1 MLYFPSTRQYISI
14 ELPVAPGSSVTAE
27 GQALVADTTSG
38 VFGVKPSTGASTD
51 NFVGVSVSQ
60 QMTLNF
66 VSKVEEAVHG
76 TGNTFTLARTPAS
89 GTLSVYD
96 LTAGAVV
103 PASGGGAWSLTG
115 RVVTLDAATQGHLLA
130 YTYRYAPTATE
141 ARAIQGD
148 VYPGGPAGAA
158 VDQVGVIKNG
168 VIYTSEFDAAV
179 NWRATNPTIRV
190 AANGL
195 FTIGGTGTIVP
206 CALVS
211 VPSVAQP
218 FLGLMLNG

>member
-14 ELPVAPGSSVTAE
+14 ELPVAPGSAVTAE
-27 GQALVADTTSG
+27 GQALIADTTTG
-38 VFGVKPSTGASTD
+38 VFGVKPSAGASTD

-66 VSKVEEAVHG
+66 VAKVEESVLG
-76 TGNTFTLARTPAS
+76 TGHTFTLARTPAS

-96 LTAGAVV
+96 LTTGVV
-103 PASGGGAWSLTG
+103 VAAGGGGWTLAG
-115 RVVTLDAATQGHLLA
+115 KVVTVDAAFEGRLLA

-168 VIYTSEFDAAV
+168 IIYTTEFDAAV

-195 FTIGGTGTIVP
+195 FTIGGSGAIVP

>member
-27 GQALVADTTSG
+27 GQALIADTTTG

-66 VSKVEEAVHG
+66 VAKVEENVLG
-76 TGNTFTLARTPAS
+76 TGHTYTLARTPSS

-103 PASGGGAWSLTG
+103 AAGGGGWTLTG
-115 RVVTLDAATQGHLLA
+115 KVVTVDAAYEGKLLA

-148 VYPGGPAGAA
+148 VFPGGPAGAA
-158 VDQVGVIKNG
+158 VDQIGVIKNG
-168 VIYTSEFDAAV
+168 VIYTTEFDAAV

>member
-1 MLYFPSTRQYISI
+1 MLYFPSTHQYISI
-14 ELPVAPGSSVTAE
+14 ELPVAPGSAVTAE
-27 GQALVADTTSG
+27 GQALIADTTTG

-66 VSKVEEAVHG
+66 VAKVEENVLG
-76 TGNTFTLARTPAS
+76 TGHTYTLARTPAS

-96 LTAGAVV
+96 LTGGAVV
-103 PASGGGAWSLTG
+103 AAGGGGWTLSG
-115 RVVTLDAATQGHLLA
+115 KVVTVDAAYEGKLLA

-148 VYPGGPAGAA
+148 VFPGGPAGAA

-168 VIYTSEFDAAV
+168 VIYTSEFDASV